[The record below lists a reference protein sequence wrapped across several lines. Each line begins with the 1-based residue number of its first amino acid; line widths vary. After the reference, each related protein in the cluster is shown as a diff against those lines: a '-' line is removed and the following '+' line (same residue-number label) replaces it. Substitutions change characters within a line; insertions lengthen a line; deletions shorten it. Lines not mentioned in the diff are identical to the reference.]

1 MNGWYRFPFF
11 LSDTPFLHHFHLD
24 CPFKFSSTINCLLMM
39 QAGWWGRDLRWGHR
53 GVSERLY
60 RSGAPLGPAPASPYC
75 QGWVLPGLLTI
86 TVVPGLE
93 RRRWLQAASQGPIA
107 TVAVVEAS
115 IDVDGVL
122 RVGRSWQ

>member
-24 CPFKFSSTINCLLMM
+24 CSSKFSSTINCLLMK
-39 QAGWWGRDLRWGHR
+39 QAGWQGIDLRWWHR

-60 RSGAPLGPAPASPYC
+60 RSGAPLGPSPASSYC
-75 QGWVLPGLLTI
+75 QGQVPPGLLTI
-86 TVVPGLE
+86 TVVPCLE